1 LLPDGHW
8 REEQPPQGG
17 AALADQAYNP
27 PSQSQVLLILLMSAI
42 DDLLHDI
49 FDGARPAFHAEFEG
63 WVRGSRRYQAF
74 AHANRA
80 KIRAKLRNARHEGAL
95 DDLRAELATA
105 AALLREERFAV
116 EYETYT
122 ARKQR
127 GPDFT
132 VTYKTHTRFN
142 VEVRRLRD
150 DDGDNEARA
159 ARLAAVLSDKVGQ
172 MPPGIV
178 NLLWLMPESE
188 LAIEEVTR
196 AATDLQRLAERKD
209 EVFFTRRG
217 FDSAADFLK
226 QYARL
231 SGIAL
236 CRPAGCA
243 VWSNP
248 AARHRLPP
256 EIGTAISKLTV

>member
-1 LLPDGHW
+1 
-8 REEQPPQGG
+8 
-17 AALADQAYNP
+17 
-27 PSQSQVLLILLMSAI
+27 MSTI

-49 FDGARPAFHAEFEG
+49 FDGRQPPFRGEFEG

-74 AHANRA
+74 AHTYRA
-80 KIRAKLRNARHEGAL
+80 KIRAKLRHAQHEGAL

-105 AALLREERFAV
+105 AALLREERFTTL
-116 EYETYT
+116 EYETYA

-142 VEVRRLRD
+142 VEVRRVR
-150 DDGDNEARA
+150 GEGEGGEARLV
-159 ARLAAVLSDKVGQ
+159 RLGAVLIDKVGQ

-188 LAIEEVTR
+188 LAIEEAAR
-196 AATDLQRLAERKD
+196 AASDWQRLAERKD
-209 EVFFTRRG
+209 EAVFTRQG
-217 FDSAADFLK
+217 FAGAADFLK

-236 CRPAGCA
+236 CRPDSLA
-243 VWSNP
+243 VWPNP
-248 AARHRLPP
+248 AARHKLPP
-256 EIGTAISKLTV
+256 EITAALSRLTV